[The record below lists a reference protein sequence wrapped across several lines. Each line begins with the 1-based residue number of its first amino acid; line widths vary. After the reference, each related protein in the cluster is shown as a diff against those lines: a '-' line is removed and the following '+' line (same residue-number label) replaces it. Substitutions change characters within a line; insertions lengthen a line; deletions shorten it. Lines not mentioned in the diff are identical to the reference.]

1 MTTGSWPAWQVD
13 DLRGLKANDVL
24 VLTANNRLTRTITGQ
39 LADTLS
45 EQIEQTVEMPRIE
58 PWTAWLSAMAFERS
72 FEVGAE
78 SMLRVLDPSAARLLW
93 VDVIGQAEADN
104 PLVDVEQV
112 ALLAQQA
119 DSLLLQW
126 HVKVSDAWRTP
137 DYDRFLQWRKS
148 YEARLQD
155 LAALDNDR
163 LAEQVKTWINEDHFK
178 LPSTVVLAGFNEYSP
193 QMRELLV
200 CLEGASVQLAEL
212 TGASVQS
219 NRVKVALDS
228 SAEQWQCA
236 AQWAQVQLTEY
247 PEGRF
252 AIVVPTLQ
260 AEASL
265 ARRVLSRT
273 LQDLSFN
280 VAVAAPL
287 SQWPLGRAMLNW
299 LSVVVKFQTQGFVSP
314 VLAGQALLGAGC
326 VGCESEAGARA
337 LIDAGWRRWQVTQIN
352 DQRWLSALTRTPLL
366 ADAWQQVQG
375 IWQESAEQNASW
387 FFWGNRFRQT
397 LVAIGF
403 PGDMSQSSAAYQAT
417 RALDTLLSR
426 MSGLDDLLPAPTVTH
441 ALKMLTRLARQTPF
455 QPQRDRHAR
464 LDVLGLLEA
473 EGGQWD
479 GVWVMGV
486 TDEVLP
492 AMASPNPL
500 IPLAAL
506 SHANAPRSTPAR
518 EYEWACKLYKALSGL
533 APCMVFSWPVRDG
546 DKPIRPSPMVADLP
560 LVTDSLWLM
569 RPDTADDLLARQDWQ
584 DEARVPFLP
593 LEKPKGGVDLLE
605 TQAVNPCWAFFKY
618 RLGVDGLRAHALL
631 PNTSA
636 NRGSLLH
643 KVMEEIWRTLVT
655 QEALLER
662 QASGAMVH
670 WVAQLVHQH
679 SAHYLAD
686 WPSAL
691 KDLEIERS
699 IAVIES
705 WLAFEAARPPFVVLE
720 CEQTHHLVMGSLG
733 STGSPRPSDLADLA
747 DSSQMVGPLL
757 LKVSLDRLDQ
767 LPDGQR
773 LLIDYKTGKH
783 LPDPAKDWMST
794 RLKNV
799 QLLAYGQV
807 LSEAGTPPDGLLW
820 GQLHASQVGLKGL
833 VQTEVNIA
841 NVDALDAKSW
851 ATQPWDAQMQQWR
864 AQLAKLGQSFIRG
877 DTSNAVW
884 HMKDMKNCSIRAL
897 LRLHEESADDAD

>member
-1 MTTGSWPAWQVD
+1 MTTGTWLEWRVE
-13 DLRGLKANDVL
+13 DLRGQTATDVM
-24 VLTANNRLTRTITGQ
+24 VLTANNRLTRTITAQ

-45 EQIEQTVEMPRIE
+45 EKTEQTVEMPLIQ

-72 FEVGAE
+72 FEVDAE
-78 SMLRVLDPSAARLLW
+78 SMLQVLDPSAARLLW
-93 VDVIGQAEADN
+93 IDVIGQAETDD
-104 PLVDVEQV
+104 PLVDVEQA

-126 HVKVSDAWRTP
+126 HVSVTDAWRTP
-137 DYDRFLQWRKS
+137 DYDRFLQWRDA
-148 YEARLQD
+148 YEARLHE

-163 LAEQVKTWINEDHFK
+163 LAEQVKTWIREGRLS
-178 LPSTVVLAGFNEYSP
+178 LPSTAVLAGFNEYSP

-212 TGASVQS
+212 TGASTQS
-219 NRVKVALDS
+219 NVVKVALNS
-228 SAEQWQCA
+228 SAEQWERA
-236 AQWAQVQLTEY
+236 AQWAQGQLKQH

-273 LQDLSFN
+273 LKDQPFN
-280 VAVAAPL
+280 VAVAPAL

-299 LSVVVKFQTQGFVSP
+299 LSVVVKFQTQGVVSP
-314 VLAGQALLGAGC
+314 VLAGQTLIGAGC
-326 VGCESEAGARA
+326 VGCDSEAGARA
-337 LIDAGWRRWQVTQIN
+337 LIDAGWRRWEVTQVSEK
-352 DQRWLSALTRTPLL
+352 RWLSALADTPLL
-366 ADAWQQVQG
+366 ADAWQQVQA
-375 IWQESAEQNASW
+375 IWQESAEHTASW
-387 FFWGNRFRQT
+387 FFWANRFRQT

-403 PGDMSQSSAAYQAT
+403 PGDVSQNSAAYQAT
-417 RALDTLLSR
+417 QALDTLLSR
-426 MSGLDDLLPAPTVTH
+426 MAGLDDLLAAPTVTQ
-441 ALKMLTRLARQTPF
+441 ALTMLNRLARQTPF

-500 IPLAAL
+500 IPLVAL
-506 SHANAPRSTPAR
+506 SHADAPRSTPAR
-518 EYEWACKLYKALSGL
+518 EYEWACSLFKALCGL
-533 APCMVFSWPVRDG
+533 APRIVFSWPARDG
-546 DKPIRPSPMVADLP
+546 DKPIRPSPMIADVP
-560 LVTDSLWLM
+560 LMTDPAGLAW
-569 RPDTADDLLARQDWQ
+569 PDTVDALLVKEVWQ
-584 DEARVPFLP
+584 DEAQVPVMP

-662 QASGAMVH
+662 QASGSMTQ
-670 WVAQLVHQH
+670 WLSELVYKH

-691 KDLEIERS
+691 KKLEVERS
-699 IAVIES
+699 ITVVQS
-705 WLAFEAARPPFVVLE
+705 WLAFESTRPPFAVLE

-733 STGSPRPSDLADLA
+733 ASDSAQSA
-747 DSSQMVGPLL
+747 DSTDALQQVGPLL

-783 LPDPAKDWMST
+783 LPDPSKDWMGA

-807 LSEAGTPPDGLLW
+807 LSEAGTPPNGLLW
-820 GQLHASQVGLKGL
+820 GQLHARQVGLKGL
-833 VQTEVNIA
+833 VQSEVDIE
-841 NVDALDAKSW
+841 NVDPLEAKSW
-851 ATQPWDAQMQQWR
+851 TTQPWDLQMQQWR
-864 AQLAKLGQSFIRG
+864 SRLAELGQSFIRG
-877 DTSNAVW
+877 DTANVVW
-884 HMKDMKNCSIRAL
+884 HMSDMKNCLIRAL
-897 LRLHEESADDAD
+897 LRLHEEGADESA